1 MKDPQFL
8 FYGRNVKRN
17 PQTLKELSQ
26 VLYQKQVFINTKK
39 ELFSVPKAELGPV
52 LPETPLSKRSKS
64 SFLFSAIFHIYIFVG
79 SFSWHYVANPMH
91 FNCNKAKENEN
102 IGLSNGH
109 TSGQTH

>member
-8 FYGRNVKRN
+8 FYVKNVKRN

-52 LPETPLSKRSKS
+52 LPETPLSKK
-64 SFLFSAIFHIYIFVG
+64 FFPLFSNIPHIHICRQ
-79 SFSWHYVANPMH
+79 FSWHYVANPMH
-91 FNCNKAKENEN
+91 FICNKAKENEDTSF
-102 IGLSNGH
+102 SNGL